1 MKLYGVFFEKE
12 DMRVDLMSYESKE
25 LASPLNYYGLT
36 YDKICEGNC
45 DLCFESTRK
54 DEAMKFIRKNFN
66 LKEVTFRDLSGQ
78 MIRDDNRRNK
88 QPSTPY
94 YKAKQAT
101 PINAI
106 RNGMLRG
113 NFISASGASYMV
125 NYEQFNLGEYTLV
138 KREHDTYTVVYR
150 AKSAED
156 ILDYLLTKARKAVDS
171 TKGDTANG
179 FRRHMQAQTF
189 LKQVL
194 LVIGEYERC
203 HRLLPAL
210 TGNELPTNDI

>member
-25 LASPLNYYGLT
+25 LASPLNYHGLT
-36 YDKICEGNC
+36 YDNICWGDC
-45 DLCFESTRK
+45 DLCYETTRK

-66 LKEVTFRDLSGQ
+66 LKAVTFRDLSGQ
-78 MIRDDNRRNK
+78 MIRDNDRRN
-88 QPSTPY
+88 Y
-94 YKAKQAT
+94 RAKQAT

-106 RNGMLRG
+106 QNGIVRG
-113 NFISASGASYMV
+113 NFLSASGARYAV
-125 NYEQFNLGEYTLV
+125 YYEQSNPGEYTLV
-138 KREHDTYTVVYR
+138 KHEHDTRTVVYR

-156 ILDYLLTKARKAVDS
+156 ILDYLLAKARKAVDS

-179 FRRHMQAQTF
+179 FRRHMQAQAF

>member
-25 LASPLNYYGLT
+25 LASPLNYHGLT
-36 YDKICEGNC
+36 YDNICWGDC
-45 DLCFESTRK
+45 DLCYETTRK

-66 LKEVTFRDLSGQ
+66 LKAVTFRDLSGQ
-78 MIRDDNRRNK
+78 MIRDNDRRNK
-88 QPSTPY
+88 RPSMPY
-94 YKAKQAT
+94 YRAKQAT

-106 RNGMLRG
+106 QNGIVRG
-113 NFISASGASYMV
+113 NFLSASGARYNV
-125 NYEQFNLGEYTLV
+125 YYEQSNPGEYTLV
-138 KREHDTYTVVYR
+138 KHEHDTRTVVYR

-156 ILDYLLTKARKAVDS
+156 ILDYLLAKARKAVDS

-179 FRRHMQAQTF
+179 FRRHMQAQAF

>member
-12 DMRVDLMSYESKE
+12 DMRVDLMTYESKE
-25 LASPLNYYGLT
+25 LASPLNYHGLT
-36 YDKICEGNC
+36 YDNICLGDC
-45 DLCFESTRK
+45 DLCFETTRK

-78 MIRDDNRRNK
+78 MTRDHDRRNK
-88 QPSTPY
+88 QPSVPY

-101 PINAI
+101 PINASQ
-106 RNGMLRG
+106 NGIIRG
-113 NFISASGASYMV
+113 NFLSASGARYAV
-125 NYEQFNLGEYTLV
+125 YYEQSNPGEYTLV
-138 KREHDTYTVVYR
+138 KHEHDTRTVVYR

-156 ILDYLLTKARKAVDS
+156 ILDYLLAKARKAVDS

-179 FRRHMQAQTF
+179 FRRHMQAQAF

-194 LVIGEYERC
+194 MVISEYERC
-203 HRLLPAL
+203 HRLLPTLA
-210 TGNELPTNDI
+210 GNELPTNDI